1 MVRGIITL
9 WQNSAKVNPRKGFIK
24 MKNLK
29 KSTAKIAIFA
39 LSLGIFSVVNSTQ
52 ANAHTAVANGASQAN
67 ISLATVS
74 VNASLVV
81 ATRQDNITAQ
91 IQNATAVAGT
101 FAEARSLGLLTK
113 DASSGTAQTATVRTG
128 AVLSLYARTSTIA
141 AMSATGG
148 TFSDGKVGGAGTTV
162 TYNSGN
168 TAVLFASTGTYTSS
182 GTPVAVLWTAPSTAG
197 SYVVTLDVSGG
208 TTDTNVTTT
217 DPLVGTKAGEI
228 EITVTNSIN
237 GTTVASDAVNTNA
250 LVGAVNSS
258 LFVANLLSTSGAAV
272 VSSIDA
278 ISTHST
284 SAKSLGL
291 LSKDGS
297 VGVAQS
303 ATMLVSGVLSLYAS
317 VSTDVALVATGG
329 TFSTAANADMTQ
341 FSQDKRTIFRDV
353 SSGASAATALG
364 QLWTAPSTVGSY
376 TISMYKHNGT
386 DAISLALPAQTL
398 IAKITVSVVASSV
411 GGTYS
416 PVYSVCNTSSTT
428 SVPGSTAATANVDS
442 TATVTNGNVWY
453 INLALADSYQNALD
467 NGNIVVT
474 ATNGAFVN
482 YAEAGTAAVGTGST
496 VVANVNASPYGSVTV
511 SQPTA
516 NAPLTTTVTISY
528 NGTTVCT
535 KTVSIRGEVAKIAVS
550 NIITQDL
557 GNDSGVAESSWIED
571 GSGRDGLF
579 TVLATDSAG
588 NQVATSTIGTFASSA
603 ASLAG
608 QTIIS
613 SVSVHNS
620 ATATSSTAAQ
630 RYSTGKFTCGGVAG
644 DVKTTK
650 LTFTNTSSGNVVTS
664 DAFTLRCADNPYTYT
679 ASWDKAS
686 YVQGEIATL
695 TVKFLDSK
703 GFAANN
709 VAGAAGTWVGSTPML
724 TPISATGAAPVLD
737 NNGTK
742 TYTYS
747 VGGSTAITAGSYV
760 SVIDFASLTAGTK
773 QTPSYKVS
781 TGGDSTTNADVLKS
795 IVALIASINKQ
806 IQALQKLI
814 LKR

>member
-1 MVRGIITL
+1 MKM
-9 WQNSAKVNPRKGFIK
+9 QNLN
-24 MKNLK
+24 

-39 LSLGIFSVVNSTQ
+39 LSLGMFSVVGSTQ
-52 ANAHTAVANGASQAN
+52 ANAHTAVADGASAAN
-67 ISLATVS
+67 ISLATVQLDR
-74 VNASLVV
+74 SLVV
-81 ATRQDNITAQ
+81 ATAQDTIAAAVQ
-91 IQNATAVAGT
+91 SATAIAGLFT
-101 FAEARSLGLLTK
+101 TAKSIGLITK
-113 DASSGTAQTATVRTG
+113 DASSGTAQTATVRAG
-128 AVLSLYARTSTIA
+128 AVLSLYARVSTIA
-141 AMSATGG
+141 AISATGG
-148 TFSDGKVGGAGTTV
+148 TFSSGKVAGAADV
-162 TYNSGN
+162 PATYASPA
-168 TAVLFASTGTYTSS
+168 TAALFTSDIAYAASTPIAVLY
-182 GTPVAVLWTAPSTAG
+182 TAPSVAG
-197 SYVVTLDVSGG
+197 SYVITLDVSEG
-208 TTDTNVTTT
+208 TAATTVTTA
-217 DPLVGTKAGEI
+217 DPTAGFEAGK
-228 EITVTNSIN
+228 ITVTVTDSVN
-237 GTTVASDAVNTNA
+237 GTTVSSSGVNRNA
-250 LVGAVNSS
+250 LVGAVNAS
-258 LFVANLLSTSGAAV
+258 LFVANSLSTSGAAV
-272 VSSIDA
+272 VSNNDA
-278 ISTHST
+278 ISTHHT
-284 SAKSLGL
+284 SAKSFGL

-329 TFSTAANADMTQ
+329 TFSTAANVGATE

-364 QLWTAPSTVGSY
+364 QLWTAPSSAGSY
-376 TISMYKHNGT
+376 TISMYKHNGI
-386 DAISLALPAQTL
+386 DAISLASPAQTL
-398 IAKITVSVVASSV
+398 IAKITVSVVASSA

-416 PVYSVCNTSSTT
+416 PVYSVCNTSTTT

-442 TATVTNGNVWY
+442 TSTVTNGNVWY
-453 INLALADSYQNALD
+453 INFALADSYQNALD

-496 VVANVNASPYGSVTV
+496 VVSYNNASAYGSVTV

-516 NAPLTTTVTISY
+516 NAPITTTVTISY

-557 GNDSGVAESSWIED
+557 GGSDGVANGSWID
-571 GSGRDGLF
+571 DTSGRDGLF

-608 QTIIS
+608 QTTIT

-620 ATATSSTAAQ
+620 ATATSSTSPS

-664 DAFTLRCADNPYTYT
+664 DAFTLRCADDPYTYT

-709 VAGAAGTWVGSTPML
+709 KASATGGWTASTPML

-747 VGGSTAITAGSYV
+747 VGGNTAITAGSYV
-760 SVIDFASLTAGTK
+760 SVIDFTGTLTAATK
-773 QTPSYKVS
+773 ATPSYKVT

>member
-1 MVRGIITL
+1 
-9 WQNSAKVNPRKGFIK
+9 
-24 MKNLK
+24 MKNLILK
-29 KSTAKIAIFA
+29 KNMAKIT
-39 LSLGIFSVVNSTQ
+39 IFSILAGILSIVGTSQ
-52 ANAHTAVANGASQAN
+52 ANAHTAVANGATQAN
-67 ISLATVS
+67 ISLATVQ
-74 VNASLVV
+74 VDASLVV
-81 ATRQDNITAQ
+81 ATRQDDISAL
-91 IQNATAVAGT
+91 IQSATAVAGT
-101 FAEARSLGLLTK
+101 FAAARSIGLLTK
-113 DASSGTAQTATVRTG
+113 DATSGTAQTATVATG
-128 AVLSLYARTSTIA
+128 GVLSLYARTSTIA

-148 TFSDGKVGGAGTTV
+148 TFSGGIVASGANTSTDATYNAGT
-162 TYNSGN
+162 
-168 TAVLFASTGTYTSS
+168 TAVLFASAGTYVATGT
-182 GTPVAVLWTAPSTAG
+182 PIAVLYTAPTTAG
-197 SYVVTLDVSGG
+197 TYVVTLDVSGG
-208 TTDTNVTTT
+208 TAETTVTTAAPT
-217 DPLVGTKAGEI
+217 AGTLAGQ
-228 EITVTNSIN
+228 ITVTVTGSLN
-237 GTTVASDAVNTNA
+237 GTTVSNSAVNTNA

-272 VSSIDA
+272 VSSIAD

-297 VGVAQS
+297 VSVAQS

-317 VSTDVALVATGG
+317 VSTDVALVASGG
-329 TFSTAANADMTQ
+329 TFSTAANAPTTE
-341 FSQDKRTIFRDV
+341 FSQDKRSIFRDV
-353 SSGASAATALG
+353 SSGANAATALG
-364 QLWTAPSTVGSY
+364 QLWTAPSTAGSY

-386 DAISLALPAQTL
+386 DAISLASPSQTL
-398 IAKITVSVVASSV
+398 IAKITVSVVAAST
-411 GGTYS
+411 GGSYS
-416 PVYSVCNTSSTT
+416 PAYSVCNTSSTT

-442 TATVTNGNVWY
+442 TSTVTNGNVWY
-453 INLALADSYQNALD
+453 INFALADAYQNALD

-496 VVANVNASPYGSVTV
+496 VVSYNNANSYGSVTV

-516 NAPLTTTVTISY
+516 NAPVTTTVTVSY

-535 KTVSIRGEVAKIAVS
+535 KTVTIRGEVAKIVVS

-557 GNDSGVAESSWIED
+557 SGTAGVANGSWID
-571 GSGRDGLF
+571 DTSGRAGLF
-579 TVLATDSAG
+579 TVAATDSAG
-588 NQVATSTIGTFASSA
+588 NQVATSGTGTFASSA

-608 QTIIS
+608 QTIVS
-613 SVSVHNS
+613 SITVDSS
-620 ATATSSTAAQ
+620 ATATSSTSPS
-630 RYSTGKFTCGGVAG
+630 RYSTGIYTCGATAG
-644 DVKTTK
+644 DVKTAK
-650 LTFTNTSSGNVVTS
+650 LTFTNSGTGNVVTS

-686 YVQGEIATL
+686 YVQGDIATL

-709 VAGAAGTWVGSTPML
+709 LAGATGTWTGVTPML

-737 NNGTK
+737 NAGTK

-747 VGGSTAITAGSYV
+747 VGGNTAITAGSYV
-760 SVIDFASLTAGTK
+760 TVIEFSSLTAGTK
-773 QTPSYKVS
+773 QTPSYKIS
-781 TGGDSTTNADVLKS
+781 TGSTDVTFTEVLKS
-795 IVALIASINKQ
+795 VVALIASINKQ

>member
-1 MVRGIITL
+1 M
-9 WQNSAKVNPRKGFIK
+9 QNLMIK
-24 MKNLK
+24 KNL
-29 KSTAKIAIFA
+29 AKLTTFSILA
-39 LSLGIFSVVNSTQ
+39 GILSVVGTSQ
-52 ANAHTAVANGASQAN
+52 ANAHTAVADGATQTN
-67 ISLATVS
+67 ISLATVQ
-74 VNASLVV
+74 VDASLVV
-81 ATRQDNITAQ
+81 ATAQDDIAAAVQ
-91 IQNATAVAGT
+91 SATAIAGT
-101 FAEARSLGLLTK
+101 FTTAKSIGLITK
-113 DASSGTAQTATVRTG
+113 DATSGTAQTATVRTG
-128 AVLSLYARTSTIA
+128 GVLSLYARTSTIA

-148 TFSDGKVGGAGTTV
+148 TFSEGTVGNAGTTV

-168 TAVLFASTGTYTSS
+168 SAVLFASTGTYAAT
-182 GTPVAVLWTAPSTAG
+182 GTPVAVLWTAPSIAG
-197 SYVVTLDVSGG
+197 SYVITLDVSGG
-208 TTDTNVTTT
+208 TPATTVTTA
-217 DPLVGTKAGEI
+217 DPTAGTLAGQ
-228 EITVTNSIN
+228 ITVTVTESIN
-237 GTTVASDAVNTNA
+237 GTTVSSSGVNRNA
-250 LVGAVNSS
+250 LVGAVNAS
-258 LFVANLLSTSGAAV
+258 LFVANSLSTSGAAV
-272 VSSIDA
+272 VSSIA
-278 ISTHST
+278 TISTHST

-329 TFSTAANADMTQ
+329 TFSTAANAGATE

-353 SSGASAATALG
+353 SAGASAATALG
-364 QLWTAPSTVGSY
+364 QLWTAPSTAGSY

-386 DAISLALPAQTL
+386 DAISLASPAKTL

-453 INLALADSYQNALD
+453 VNFALKDAYQNALD

-482 YAEAGTAAVGTGST
+482 YAEAGTASVGTGST
-496 VVANVNASPYGSVTV
+496 VVSYNNADAYGSVTV

-516 NAPLTTTVTISY
+516 NAPVTTTVTVSY

-535 KTVSIRGEVAKIAVS
+535 KTVTIRGEVAKIAVS
-550 NIITQDL
+550 DIITQDL
-557 GNDSGVAESSWIED
+557 GIAVGVANGSWID
-571 GSGRDGLF
+571 DSSGRDGLF

-588 NQVATSTIGTFASSA
+588 NQVATSGTGTFASSA

-608 QTIIS
+608 QTIVTS
-613 SVSVHNS
+613 LSVDNS

-630 RYSTGKFTCGGVAG
+630 RYSTGIYTCGAVAG
-644 DVKTTK
+644 EVKTAK
-650 LTFTNTSSGNVVTS
+650 LTFTNSLSATVVTS
-664 DAFTLRCADNPYTYT
+664 DAFTLRCADDPYTYT

-709 VAGAAGTWVGSTPML
+709 KAGAAGVWTGSTPML
-724 TPISATGAAPVLD
+724 TPISATGSAPVLD
-737 NNGTK
+737 KNGTK

-747 VGGSTAITAGSYV
+747 VGGTTAITAGSYV

-781 TGGDSTTNADVLKS
+781 TGSADVTFTEVLKS
-795 IVALIASINKQ
+795 VVALIASINKQ

>member
-1 MVRGIITL
+1 MDRFVR
-9 WQNSAKVNPRKGFIK
+9 QKFI
-24 MKNLK
+24 
-29 KSTAKIAIFA
+29 AKISIFA
-39 LSLGIFSVVNSTQ
+39 VTLGLFSVIGSSQ
-52 ANAHTAVANGASQAN
+52 SNAHNAVSDGTNQAN
-67 ISLATVS
+67 IRLATVQTD
-74 VNASLVV
+74 ASLVV
-81 ATRQDNITAQ
+81 ATTNSTAAA
-91 IQNATAVAGT
+91 IQSATAIAGT
-101 FAEARSLGLLTK
+101 FTTALSSGLITK

-128 AVLSLYARTSTIA
+128 GVLSLYARVSTIA
-141 AMSATGG
+141 ALSATAG
-148 TFSDGKVGGAGTTV
+148 TFSSGKVAGALAAGTDA
-162 TYNSGN
+162 TYSSPATAALFTSGI
-168 TAVLFASTGTYTSS
+168 AYAAST
-182 GTPVAVLWTAPSTAG
+182 PIAALWTAPSTAG
-197 SYVVTLDVSGG
+197 TYTITLEVSGG
-208 TTDTNVTTT
+208 TAATTLT
-217 DPLVGTKAGEI
+217 TADPTAGTEAGK
-228 EITVTNSIN
+228 ITVTVTADIN
-237 GTTVASDAVNTNA
+237 GTTVSNAASNRGA
-250 LVGAVNSS
+250 LVGAVNAS
-258 LFVANLLSTSGAAV
+258 LFVANSTSNTGAAV
-272 VSSIDA
+272 VADV
-278 ISTHST
+278 STAATAHT

-291 LSKDGS
+291 LSTNGS
-297 VGVAQS
+297 VGVGKT
-303 ATMLVSGVLSLYAS
+303 ATMLTGGSLSLYAS
-317 VSTDVALVATGG
+317 VSTDIALVASSG
-329 TFSTAANADMTQ
+329 TFGTADSAATTT
-341 FSQDKRTIFRDV
+341 FSQDKKKVFKNVT
-353 SSGASAATALG
+353 SAAAFG
-364 QLWTAPSTVGSY
+364 QLWTAPTTAGSY
-376 TISMYKHNGT
+376 TISAYTQTVSNGENT
-386 DAISLALPAQTL
+386 VSLSSPSGGTL
-398 IAKITVSVVASSV
+398 IAQITVTVTATTA
-411 GGTYS
+411 GGSYS
-416 PVYSVCNTSSTT
+416 PAYSVCNTSSTT

-442 TATVTNGNVWY
+442 AATVTNGNVWY
-453 INLALADSYQNALD
+453 INFALADAYQNALD

-496 VVANVNASPYGSVTV
+496 VVSYNNANSYGSVTV

-516 NAPLTTTVTISY
+516 NAPVTTTVTISY

-557 GNDSGVAESSWIED
+557 GEDDGVANGSWID
-571 GSGRDGLF
+571 DTSGRDGLF

-608 QTIIS
+608 QTTIT

-620 ATATSSTAAQ
+620 ATATSSTAPQ

-664 DAFTLRCADNPYTYT
+664 DAFTLRCADDPYTYT

-686 YVQGEIATL
+686 YLQGEIATL

-709 VAGAAGTWVGSTPML
+709 KAGATGGWTGSTPML
-724 TPISATGAAPVLD
+724 TPISATGAAAVLD
-737 NNGTK
+737 NAGTK

-747 VGGSTAITAGSYV
+747 VGGNTAITAGSYV
-760 SVIDFASLTAGTK
+760 SVIDFTGTLTAATK
-773 QTPSYKVS
+773 ATPSYKVT